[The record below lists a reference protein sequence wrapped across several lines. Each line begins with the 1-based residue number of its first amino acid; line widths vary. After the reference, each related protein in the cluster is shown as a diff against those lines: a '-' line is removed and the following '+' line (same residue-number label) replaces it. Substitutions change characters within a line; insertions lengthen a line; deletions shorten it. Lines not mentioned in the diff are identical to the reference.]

1 MKVRKDHN
9 CHANYD
15 ANGFVSIDIAAEIL
29 GVSQDKARDALK
41 KAGVK
46 TMTGR
51 VKKEGRPLTVYSK
64 DGVGKLYYERQKLY
78 PRPKTPA
85 KAAEAE
91 TYEQTYEDFFKWC
104 SHDRSYPKLF
114 FTEFVKLANL
124 HDSCDSEIVKVA
136 LGDAMHDCWVAW
148 FEKIKHYL
156 LDVAGTKLPERPDG
170 DGYKDMVLRFHRAM
184 KGGAK

>member
-15 ANGFVSIDIAAEIL
+15 ANGFVSIDIAADIL

-41 KAGVK
+41 NAGVK
-46 TMTGR
+46 TTAGR
-51 VKKEGRPLTVYSK
+51 VKKDGRPLMVYSK
-64 DGVGKLYYERQKLY
+64 DGVGKLYYERKKLY
-78 PRPKTPA
+78 PRPKIPA

-91 TYEQTYEDFFKWC
+91 TYAPTYEDFFKWC
-104 SHDRSYPKLF
+104 AEDCCYPKF
-114 FTEFVKLANL
+114 FFMEFTKLANL
-124 HDSCDSEIVKVA
+124 HDACDNAIVKA
-136 LGDAMHDCWVAW
+136 QLSRAMHDCWVAW